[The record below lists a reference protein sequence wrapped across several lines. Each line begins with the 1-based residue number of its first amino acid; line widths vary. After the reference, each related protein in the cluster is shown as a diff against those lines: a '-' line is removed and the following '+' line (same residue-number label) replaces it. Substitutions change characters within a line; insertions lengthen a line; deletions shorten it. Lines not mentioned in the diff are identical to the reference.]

1 MIVDASAIVA
11 ILLKE
16 PGHEALLSKLE
27 AAESVAVGAPTLA
40 ETAIVLQARI
50 GPHGRR
56 ALAAFLSESEILV
69 IDFSDSHWRA
79 AADAYG
85 RFGKGR
91 HKASLNFGDCLTYAV
106 AKLSAQPLLA
116 TGNDFSKTDLVLA

>member
-16 PGHEALLSKLE
+16 PGHEALLSKL
-27 AAESVAVGAPTLA
+27 ADAEYVAVGAPTLA
-40 ETAIVLQARI
+40 ETAIVLLARI
-50 GPHGRR
+50 GPQGRR
-56 ALAAFLSESEILV
+56 ALAAFLSESEIAV
-69 IDFSDSHWRA
+69 IDFSDAHWRA

-91 HKASLNFGDCLTYAV
+91 HRAALNFGNCLTYAV
-106 AKLSAQPLLA
+106 ARLSAQPLLA